1 MYSTNST
8 HHFLKQRCTKM
19 SLDEAT
25 DIGVTLFAQKF
36 LSDLWYKALC
46 ETVEG
51 VRSKRRHDDDDA
63 ADIKFSQFTL

>member
-1 MYSTNST
+1 MYSTHST

-25 DIGVTLFAQKF
+25 DVGVTLFAQKF
-36 LSDLWYKALC
+36 LRDLWYKDLR

-51 VRSKRRHDDDDA
+51 VRSKRHHDDDGA
-63 ADIKFSQFTL
+63 TDIKFSQFTL